1 MSQTTAT
8 KKKVRFSSR
17 IISNVRGNH
26 LTEIYNTNRN
36 SNGNPNSNLN
46 SINNQRIKNE
56 IQSRTKVWKD
66 YKPHTKI
73 SKRLLESNNLGDLH
87 GQNQLPIGHFNLVQ
101 LQQNT
106 KAKKLAHKY
115 LENLEK
121 LDKLKNRK
129 EQIVKILEKK
139 NNINITSIA
148 ANTHSTS
155 PIIMKYTQVL
165 KDEEKLENIILIIE
179 KQLTKLGVNT
189 QELYVYY
196 LDHLKKPNTHRKNN
210 KANNFNNNNYN
221 RGPTLAEIEAAQ
233 QQFKSSQKP

>member
-1 MSQTTAT
+1 MSQATAT

-26 LTEIYNTNRN
+26 LTEIYN
-36 SNGNPNSNLN
+36 NPNNN
-46 SINNQRIKNE
+46 NNQNTNQRTKNE
-56 IQSRTKVWKD
+56 IQSRTKVWKE
-66 YKPHTKI
+66 YKPHSKI

-87 GQNQLPIGHFNLVQ
+87 GQNELPSGHFNLVQ

-129 EQIVKILEKK
+129 EQIVQILEKK
-139 NNINITSIA
+139 NNINISSIA

-155 PIIMKYTQVL
+155 PIIIKYTQVL

-179 KQLTKLGVNT
+179 QQLTKLGVNT
-189 QELYVYY
+189 QELYGYY
-196 LDHLKKPNTHRKNN
+196 LEHRKKPHTHQKKKNNSN

-233 QQFKSSQKP
+233 QQFKSSQK

>member
-1 MSQTTAT
+1 MSQSTAT

-17 IISNVRGNH
+17 VISNVRGNH
-26 LTEIYNTNRN
+26 LTEIYNGNHNQKLNQETNQ
-36 SNGNPNSNLN
+36 
-46 SINNQRIKNE
+46 ITKNE
-56 IQSRTKVWKD
+56 IQSRTKVWKE

-73 SKRLLESNNLGDLH
+73 SKRLLESNNLGNLH
-87 GQNQLPIGHFNLVQ
+87 GQNQLPSGHFNLVQ

-129 EQIVKILEKK
+129 EQIVQILEKK
-139 NNINITSIA
+139 NNINISSIA
-148 ANTHSTS
+148 ANTHSTT

-165 KDEEKLENIILIIE
+165 KDEEKLENIILIIDQ
-179 KQLTKLGVNT
+179 QLTKLGVNT
-189 QELYVYY
+189 QELYGYY
-196 LDHLKKPNTHRKNN
+196 LEHRKKLHTHRKKKNN
-210 KANNFNNNNYN
+210 SNNVNTVNNFNNNNYN

-233 QQFKSSQKP
+233 QQFKSSQK